1 MSNTKALESGS
12 IVDLVKE
19 SELKQRSDN
28 KRAHNYNMDDQA
40 AKAKILK
47 GAKRAIY
54 CLYGK

>member
-28 KRAHNYNMDDQA
+28 KRAHNYNMDDQV

-47 GAKRAIY
+47 NVDF
-54 CLYGK
+54 LNSSF